1 MDVHNNA
8 YQDSGRDLYLSWRKR
23 HQDTKGREMTVL
35 PRRQEGSAGLGK
47 IGKGIVAGALV
58 VGLGVAAGFGLEA
71 VGSGDSAP
79 SFESFTATETVNDQ
93 IAYELAQVAEMRA
106 RQEAG
111 AAYGA
116 ALEAAAGTLG
126 SEAVRQHQQAM
137 INELGALQ
145 GSYTFSVG
153 SEAMRQHQEA
163 LAGELAA
170 LQGDFT
176 FSVGSEAIGANNA
189 GLAWELDQIR
199 GSQAVPGA
207 ETEKVNNSKYA
218 VNPNIE

>member
-1 MDVHNNA
+1 
-8 YQDSGRDLYLSWRKR
+8 
-23 HQDTKGREMTVL
+23 MTVL

-79 SFESFTATETVNDQ
+79 SFESFTATEIVNDQ

-116 ALEAAAGTLG
+116 ALEAAAST
-126 SEAVRQHQQAM
+126 AV
-137 INELGALQ
+137 
-145 GSYTFSVG
+145 S
-153 SEAMRQHQEA
+153 SEAMRQHQTA
-163 LAGELAA
+163 LINELSA
-170 LQGDFT
+170 LQGEYT
-176 FSVGSEAIGANNA
+176 FSVGSEAIGANSA
-189 GLAWELDQIR
+189 GLAWELDQIQSSS
-199 GSQAVPGA
+199 GTPEA
-207 ETEKVNNSKYA
+207 ETERVNNSKYA
-218 VNPNIE
+218 VNPGIE